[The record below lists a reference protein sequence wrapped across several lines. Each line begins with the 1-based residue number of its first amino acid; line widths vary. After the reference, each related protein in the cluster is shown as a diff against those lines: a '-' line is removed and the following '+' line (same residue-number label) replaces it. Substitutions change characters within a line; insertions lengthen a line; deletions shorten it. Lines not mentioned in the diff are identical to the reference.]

1 MNKLTK
7 CKENKM
13 IFGVCCGLSKATGI
27 DVSVVRMAVVLG
39 TIFSG
44 SILLWIYF
52 LMAIIL
58 PVKE

>member
-27 DVSVVRMAVVLG
+27 DVSVVRMSVVLG

-58 PVKE
+58 PVEE